1 MYITVRISSLKNLEA
16 NWKTEN
22 LNFLQTVQYLVWDL
36 TLIILGLMVLVRSNK
51 PNQPYPY
58 WYEFFTLRTNSIW
71 SEFGPLEPDQNS
83 GSNQVHSAVWSL
95 CVVNSKPIHNRN
107 LGWVSPKIY
116 LNWTQVNS
124 DNEYLDSHSFE
135 HCHNNSCD
143 YNIPNMCLFEKKTTW
158 YANLDWSSSG
168 SYASNPIF
176 EHHMVTRFWKWKL
189 IQLLNFQVKSFKKD
203 KSWGPKQ
210 KIWGKSKH
218 LYILS

>member
-1 MYITVRISSLKNLEA
+1 MRFITN
-16 NWKTEN
+16 NPFWEN
-22 LNFLQTVQYLVWDL
+22 LDLSKKPEFLFLNF
-36 TLIILGLMVLVRSNK
+36 
-51 PNQPYPY
+51 
-58 WYEFFTLRTNSIW
+58 FC
-71 SEFGPLEPDQNS
+71 
-83 GSNQVHSAVWSL
+83 SL
-95 CVVNSKPIHNRN
+95 CVDNSTISNPLSAQSRIWAGLARKTISIGLKR
-107 LGWVSPKIY
+107 LV
-116 LNWTQVNS
+116 L
-124 DNEYLDSHSFE
+124 DNGYLDSDSFE

-203 KSWGPKQ
+203 KSWGPEQ